1 MLEIVPFE
9 PEMAEGVARCYNEL
23 VAPVPLHRAAPAEWF
38 ADLRPAQFQG
48 CTEEAVLV
56 AVAAGEVAGFA
67 HVGLSAPATH
77 EWHVKGEPGV
87 IRFLSY
93 RPGERPLGA
102 ALLAAAE
109 EWLRERERTAV
120 VAEYGGYMY
129 PCYPLPLGNISE
141 QISHVP
147 PLFGMAGY
155 EVPESEVFFEWRD
168 FQPPEVSAPDADVKL
183 VCKEPQAQA
192 SGLKSSVAAV
202 QGEEQVGE
210 FSMVSLREDRWRP
223 QLADWCTAGLLRV
236 ADRLQGRGI
245 GKCLLARG
253 LAEMRKAGARHAM
266 ISTDWNNYRAYLFYT
281 NFGFRFLD
289 RTFGFSRDLSE
300 RGD

>member
-1 MLEIVPFE
+1 MLEIVAFE

-23 VAPVPLHRAAPAEWF
+23 VAPVPLHRAALTEWF
-38 ADLRPAQFQG
+38 ADLRPTQFQG

-56 AVAAGEVAGFA
+56 AVVAGEVVGFA

-77 EWHVKGEPGV
+77 EWHIKGEPGV
-87 IRFLSY
+87 IRFLGY
-93 RPGERPLGA
+93 RPGERPVGA
-102 ALLAAAE
+102 VLLAAAE

-129 PCYPLPLGNISE
+129 PFYPLPLGNISE

-155 EVPESEVFFEWRD
+155 EVPECEVFFEWRD
-168 FQPPEVSAPDADVKL
+168 FEPPAVSAPGADVEL
-183 VCKEPQAQA
+183 VCKPAETQVP
-192 SGLKSSVAAV
+192 GVKVSVVAM
-202 QGEEQVGE
+202 QEQQQVGE
-210 FSMVSLREDRWRP
+210 FSMEWLREDPWHP

-236 ADRLQGRGI
+236 ADHLQGKGI
-245 GKCLLARG
+245 GKWLLARG

-289 RTFGFSRDLSE
+289 RTFGFSKDFQSRE
-300 RGD
+300 